1 MCAKTMLIKTIIVKK
16 RVRMRMRKRKRKRKK
31 KRMKLRSVFA
41 SPISPIRY

>member
-16 RVRMRMRKRKRKRKK
+16 RVRMRMRKRKRKK
-31 KRMKLRSVFA
+31 KRKKLRSVFA